1 MAAAG
6 GQGDGAGIG
15 GSGCVSRSLSS
26 SSSSDKFVVD
36 IVDRSIF
43 NSVNN
48 VGVDGDVDG
57 TITNDGGGGVGGG
70 IIITLCRGGRPAAL
84 CLPG

>member
-1 MAAAG
+1 
-6 GQGDGAGIG
+6 
-15 GSGCVSRSLSS
+15 
-26 SSSSDKFVVD
+26 VVV

-48 VGVDGDVDG
+48 IGVDGDVDG
-57 TITNDGGGGVGGG
+57 TIANDGGGGVGGG
-70 IIITLCRGGRPAAL
+70 IIIILCRGGRPAAL

>member
-1 MAAAG
+1 
-6 GQGDGAGIG
+6 
-15 GSGCVSRSLSS
+15 LSS

-57 TITNDGGGGVGGG
+57 TITNNGGGGVGGG
-70 IIITLCRGGRPAAL
+70 IIITLCRGGQPAAL